1 MANPYFGS
9 YTLSASGYAA
19 AGGAIVTDMTTALNV
34 MRDLFPEELDSG
46 NPTKPDFNIFSAH
59 QVALIR
65 GEIARII
72 ALMQAAS

>member
-19 AGGAIVTDMTTALNV
+19 AGGAIAADMTTALNT
-34 MRDLFPEELDSG
+34 MRDLFPEEYDAG
-46 NPTKPDFNIFSAH
+46 NPTKPDFNLFSAH

-65 GEIARII
+65 GEIARIV
-72 ALMQAAS
+72 ALLAAAS